1 MKQIEERLNEYVRY
15 CRDVRKFSPAT
26 IQGKEWFVSEFVKGI
41 GVDRLED
48 LTNDAINE
56 WVTAQS
62 QRGVRGVTI
71 NDRLEHLRVALR
83 YLHACNYATPNLNMA
98 LIVDVKEM
106 PPRRKYWTQEQI
118 DRVLAMAKPF
128 EWLLI
133 SLSYDCGF
141 RLSELRNLRLS
152 NINGQ
157 RINFIGKGSKEREV
171 YMSAETKRR
180 LDAYIEFSGVTDY
193 IWLGERPKGN
203 KPITAEGIRQRMARA
218 FERAGY
224 TGFYPHSLRHSFAT
238 NICSNGAPMPIVQQM
253 LGHSN
258 IMTTERYVHTFEG
271 RLKEYFNTY
280 KFAVA

>member
-1 MKQIEERLNEYVRY
+1 MKQIEERLNQYIQY

-26 IQGKEWFVSEFVKGI
+26 VQGKEWFVSEFVKGI
-41 GVDRLED
+41 GVEKLED
-48 LTNDAINE
+48 LSNDAINE
-56 WVTAQS
+56 WVMAQS
-62 QRGVRGVTI
+62 RRGVRGVTI

-83 YLHACNYATPNLNMA
+83 YLHACNYTTPKVNMA

-118 DRVLAMAKPF
+118 DRVLSMAKPF

-133 SLSYDCGF
+133 SLTYDCGF

-157 RINFIGKGSKEREV
+157 RINFIGKGSKAREV
-171 YMSAETKRR
+171 YMSIETKRR

-193 IWLGERPKGN
+193 LWLGERPKGN
-203 KPITAEGIRQRMARA
+203 RPITAEGIRQRMTRA

-253 LGHSN
+253 LGHAN

-280 KFAVA
+280 KFAIA